1 MVERCANIW
10 EKEWQG
16 TQILW
21 VELSGGA
28 FWAAQCLISPSCSYR
43 CRIIH
48 HFLAMSH
55 LCEQGNRGG
64 RGKGCSPGQW
74 SDVWMDELGILLS
87 VSVPAAGLMA
97 LAFTVLK
104 PQLQNTLST
113 LSGRWNSCDVAQLY
127 QSKSWVTQLFNRSRI
142 YPLQVGNKR
151 LLKYLMQVL
160 HLQIKKD
167 SKAKQKYSFFQ
178 PYFTSWPF
186 CRVSRL
192 GQLVLLLN
200 WEQSCKKRVQRQQ
213 WIGCRVPSLASFPYF
228 TARTEHP
235 R

>member
-1 MVERCANIW
+1 M
-10 EKEWQG
+10 
-16 TQILW
+16 
-21 VELSGGA
+21 
-28 FWAAQCLISPSCSYR
+28 
-43 CRIIH
+43 
-48 HFLAMSH
+48 
-55 LCEQGNRGG
+55 
-64 RGKGCSPGQW
+64 GKGMTRYTDLVSGAVWWCFLGSPVLDQPIMLLQVQDHTPFSGHVPPLWAGQPRW
-74 SDVWMDELGILLS
+74 EGEGMLTWPVIRCVDGWTGHPAIS
-87 VSVPAAGLMA
+87 VSACCRADGFGIYCFEA
-97 LAFTVLK
+97 TA
-104 PQLQNTLST
+104 SEH
-113 LSGRWNSCDVAQLY
+113 SISCDVAQLY
-127 QSKSWVTQLFNRSRI
+127 HSKSWVTQLFNRSRI

-200 WEQSCKKRVQRQQ
+200 SEQSCKKRVQRQQ
-213 WIGCRVPSLASFPYF
+213 WIGCRVPSLASFPHF